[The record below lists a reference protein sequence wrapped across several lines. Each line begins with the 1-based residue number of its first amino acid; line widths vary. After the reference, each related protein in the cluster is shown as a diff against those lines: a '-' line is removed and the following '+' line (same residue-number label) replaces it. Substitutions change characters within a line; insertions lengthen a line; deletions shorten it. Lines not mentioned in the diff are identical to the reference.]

1 MRVEPASA
9 GSLARQPWQEPVAC
23 VRHWGVWKLP
33 PLLRGYIVAVIGS
46 GVTVIAVAAAVTP
59 WRGSDVLLFWAL
71 VTAGAIVTEATRKVK
86 IPHGGVFRDMLAV
99 WFIAASVLLP
109 PFYALVMPIPLT
121 LFRMLRTQPGV
132 PHRRV
137 FSAAANGLAYFGASV
152 VFHVFPSGLAG
163 HAPGTGVHVLT
174 WTALMALCGA
184 LGLTVSN
191 AFLTTAVG
199 LSDPAANLR
208 EMAFGREAALS
219 DLVQLSYAFAITLP
233 AAISPFLLPAT
244 LPIVLAQ
251 RRFMMHAQLQAE
263 ARFDSKTGLL
273 NAATWQQEAQIEVN
287 RAART
292 RTPLAVAMVDIDHFK
307 LVNDTHGHLTGD
319 AVLAAL
325 SATMRALL
333 REYDLVGRF
342 GGEEFIIL
350 LPHTAEAPA
359 HEIADRLREKLAQI
373 SITASNDSESDMPVR
388 VTVSIGVACMHQSRR
403 DLNDLIAAADA
414 ALYYAKETGRNQV
427 KMATDP
433 GNTDHE

>member
-1 MRVEPASA
+1 MRIEQAPR
-9 GSLARQPWQEPVAC
+9 GFLARQPWQEPVAS
-23 VRHWGVWKLP
+23 VRHWGIWKLAP
-33 PLLRGYIVAVIGS
+33 RLRTYLITVDCCAAVA
-46 GVTVIAVAAAVTP
+46 IAVAATLNH
-59 WRGSDVLLFWAL
+59 WHGSDVFLFWAL
-71 VTAGAIVTEATRKVK
+71 VAAGAIVTEATRKVK

-99 WFIAASVLLP
+99 WFIAAAVLLP

-132 PHRRV
+132 AHRRV
-137 FSAAANGLAYFGASV
+137 FSAAANGLAYAGASV
-152 VFHVFPSGLAG
+152 LFHSFPASLAG
-163 HAPGTGVHVLT
+163 HAPGTGLHVIA
-174 WTALMALCGA
+174 WTAILGLCGA
-184 LGLTVSN
+184 TGISVSN

-244 LPIVLAQ
+244 LPIVLVQ

-273 NAATWQQEAQIEVN
+273 NAATWQQEAQIEVS

-307 LVNDTHGHLTGD
+307 LVNDTYGHLTGD
-319 AVLAAL
+319 AVLSAL
-325 SATMRALL
+325 SASMRALL

-342 GGEEFIIL
+342 GGEEFCIL
-350 LPHTAEAPA
+350 LPHTSEHAAG
-359 HEIADRLREKLAQI
+359 EIAERLREKLSQI
-373 SITASNDSESDMPVR
+373 SITPNHDSGPDTTVR

-403 DLNDLIAAADA
+403 DLDDLIAAADA

-427 KMATDP
+427 KMAMDSGAP
-433 GNTDHE
+433 EES

>member
-1 MRVEPASA
+1 
-9 GSLARQPWQEPVAC
+9 
-23 VRHWGVWKLP
+23 
-33 PLLRGYIVAVIGS
+33 
-46 GVTVIAVAAAVTP
+46 
-59 WRGSDVLLFWAL
+59 
-71 VTAGAIVTEATRKVK
+71 
-86 IPHGGVFRDMLAV
+86 
-99 WFIAASVLLP
+99 
-109 PFYALVMPIPLT
+109 
-121 LFRMLRTQPGV
+121 
-132 PHRRV
+132 V

-152 VFHVFPSGLAG
+152 VFHVFPAGLAG

-433 GNTDHE
+433 GNADRE